1 MWSWVSALSSGLG
14 ASGVLGGA
22 LYWLRNQYLLQRAV
36 KAKPVPPGQIN
47 FRSCIT
53 RPNAAVPGQ
62 PIKKAVTIGINYSR
76 TNNQLFGCQNDS
88 NNMKRVL
95 AEKYKFN
102 EILQL
107 TDDTAIQPT
116 LNNIVF
122 AIRWLVSGAQDGD
135 ELYFHYSGH
144 GSQHRAT
151 KESMPYEEDGM
162 DETIVP
168 IDFQTAGYL
177 VDNVIYDE
185 LVKTLYGKSV
195 KLNVIVDACH
205 SGTMLDLAFSGRI
218 TSDNRIV
225 TVNYVPK
232 EQVSIYTMKPN
243 ILFLSGCLDHQT
255 SADAGDSVSGSYGAL
270 TNAFLKVL
278 GNYSY
283 KPTVDQLFTGVHR
296 ELQQGKFSQHPEL
309 GSNRPLNVSQPW

>member
-1 MWSWVSALSSGLG
+1 MWSWVSLLSSGLG
-14 ASGVLGGA
+14 ASSVLGGA

-36 KAKPVPPGQIN
+36 QAKPVPPGQIN
-47 FRSCIT
+47 FESCIV

-62 PIKKAVTIGINYSR
+62 PIKKAVTVGINYEKSS
-76 TNNQLFGCQNDS
+76 NQLYGCIQDS
-88 NNMKRVL
+88 NNVKKIL

-107 TDDTAIQPT
+107 TDHTPILPT

-135 ELYFHYSGH
+135 ELYLHYSGH
-144 GSQHRAT
+144 GSQKKAT

-162 DETIVP
+162 DEAIVP
-168 IDFQTAGYL
+168 IDFQTSGYL
-177 VDNVIYDE
+177 IDDILYDE

-205 SGTMLDLAFSGRI
+205 SGTMLDLVFSSRI
-218 TSDNRIV
+218 TSDNRLMSY
-225 TVNYVPK
+225 NYVPK

-243 ILFLSGCLDHQT
+243 ILFLSGCMDAET

-283 KPTVDQLFTGVHR
+283 RPTVDQLFTGVHK